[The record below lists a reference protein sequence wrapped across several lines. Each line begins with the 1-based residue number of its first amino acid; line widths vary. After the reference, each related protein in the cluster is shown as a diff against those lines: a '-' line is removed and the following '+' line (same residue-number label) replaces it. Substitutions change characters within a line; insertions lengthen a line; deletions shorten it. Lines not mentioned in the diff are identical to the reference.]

1 MRGLIVSTPPALTAV
16 VLLILFGAVTYFS
29 RAFVLRRR
37 DEEARDELAEQA
49 RNLFISVAAT
59 FAFFVGFSITVTW
72 GSVTTAQSAVEQQA
86 AAIRQMVWELN
97 NIPDRTAAAEL
108 SEKLRAYVQTAAND
122 DERYLIRGK
131 TAELPSTA
139 ALDRFENA
147 LHAYTYGP
155 LVPDR
160 AVAPLSAAAAALES
174 ASATVSA
181 VAGRAIP
188 RPLAVLLM
196 VIAVMGCVI
205 VGITTVT
212 YRRPTLAYLWCAIP
226 ALSIAV
232 VLALAYPFALRSGVT
247 LAPLQAVS
255 QNLFGR

>member
-1 MRGLIVSTPPALTAV
+1 MRELVVSTPPALIAG
-16 VLLILFGAVTYFS
+16 VLLILFGAVTYLS

-37 DEEARDELAEQA
+37 DEEAREELAEQA
-49 RNLFISVAAT
+49 RSLFISVAAT
-59 FAFFVGFSITVTW
+59 FAFFIGFSITVTW
-72 GSVTTAQSAVEQQA
+72 GAVTTAQSAVEQQA

-97 NIPDRTAAAEL
+97 NIPDRAASADL
-108 SEKLRAYVQTAAND
+108 SEKLRAYVQTASND
-122 DERYLIRGK
+122 DERYLIRGQ

-147 LHAYTYGP
+147 LHAYTYSSQ
-155 LVPDR
+155 VPDR
-160 AVAPLSAAAAALES
+160 AVAPLSAAAAALEG

-181 VAGRAIP
+181 VASRAIP

-196 VIAVMGCVI
+196 IVALLGCVI

-212 YRRPTLAYLWCAIP
+212 YRRPTLAFLWCAIP

-247 LAPLQAVS
+247 LAPLRAVS
-255 QNLFGR
+255 ASLFG